1 MGEQFLFS
9 VIIPVYN
16 VENYLHETIESVVDQ
31 TIGFEENIQLILVND
46 GSKDGS
52 LDICREYEKKY
63 PRNVT
68 VVDKENGGVSS
79 ARNTG
84 IEYIRGKYVN
94 FLDSD
99 DKWEPQSFEEVSR
112 FFSEHEEEL
121 DVVACKIQFFDAVQ
135 YFHPLN
141 YKFFEGTRVCDITR
155 EEEYYSFQST
165 AATTF
170 IKASAIGDLRF
181 DTQLKYGEDATF
193 INKIILKRCVYGI
206 LDEAVYQYRRRST
219 GTSAVN
225 NQVLDKDYY
234 LVSLVRYHQELMQY
248 CRDLWGRVLENLQ
261 SLIIYDMGYRL
272 QRDEYRE
279 ILNDEEIE
287 RFESL
292 RKQIL
297 DEMDD
302 ELIINN
308 RKHRDVYKKAQIMEI
323 KYGGDFFREV
333 EFAPEEHM
341 LKYRGYRLA
350 NLYGKKG
357 YCMLDFMRLEEGDLV
372 IEGRVTRWLFGVTRK
387 KARFGVEV
395 DHKLYKMSLAEKV
408 QPEDINTDS
417 QINEEIRSEYYVRF
431 EQRIPVSELETAIKK
446 NKKCEISFY
455 LYYDKE
461 RTDLRFLCGKFL
473 PNNDED
479 AYGYRFYDEYGI
491 RFHPRALVVR
501 KPVSQLAERIWY
513 EGHCYRE
520 WSKDED
526 RKELAKF
533 RRQLLFDQLRKGTKK
548 ELWLISD
555 RPDNAG
561 DNGEVFFRYVQ
572 SLNLK
577 NVHAVFVIGEG
588 AACIPRLKEIGQ
600 VVYFDTDEYRRL
612 FLLADKIISSGAS
625 EVTMNAFG
633 KQRRYVKAFYNF
645 KYYYL
650 QHGVACADL
659 SAWLKRSNKNLHMIF
674 TSARKEY
681 QGFLTGNYG
690 YTEDQIKLTGQAR
703 FDALRNGRKKM
714 ILILP
719 TWRRS
724 IRQSYNEATESIYY
738 DGFVQTE
745 YFQFYNSLINDP
757 RLLEVMRAN
766 GYTGLFCLHPI
777 HKEQYVDYTENDVF
791 SVNKGFVDYNQV
803 FEDAAL
809 TVTDYSSVLFDF
821 AYLRKPVVYAQ
832 FDKEEF
838 FENQIYDEGYFSYEK
853 DGFGPVCYD
862 YESTVRTL
870 VEYVEKD
877 CELDPMYRERMD
889 GFFAFSDQKNC
900 ERIYQ
905 EIIND

>member
-1 MGEQFLFS
+1 MAEQFLFS

-16 VENYLHETIESVVDQ
+16 VEYYLHDTIESVVGQ

-46 GSKDGS
+46 GSSDGS
-52 LDICREYEKKY
+52 LEVCREYEKKY
-63 PRNVT
+63 PQNVV

-79 ARNTG
+79 ARNEG
-84 IEYIRGKYVN
+84 IKYIRGRYVN

-99 DKWEPQSFEEVSR
+99 DKWEPESFEAAHR
-112 FFSEHEEEL
+112 FFSEHEEEV
-121 DVVACKIQFFDAVQ
+121 DVVAAKIQFFDADQ
-135 YFHPLN
+135 HFHPLD
-141 YKFFEGTRVCDITR
+141 YKFEEGTRVCVITD
-155 EEEYYSFQST
+155 EKEYYSFQST

-181 DTQLKYGEDATF
+181 DTQLKFGEDATF
-193 INKIILKRCVYGI
+193 INKIILKRCAYG
-206 LDEAVYQYRRRST
+206 LLEEAVYRYRRRST
-219 GTSAVN
+219 GNSAVN
-225 NQVLDKDYY
+225 NQVLNKDYY
-234 LVSLVRYHQELMQY
+234 LVSPVRYHLELMQY
-248 CRDLWGRVLENLQ
+248 CRDLYGRVLENLQ

-279 ILNDEEIE
+279 ILTEEEIE

-302 ELIINN
+302 DLIINN
-308 RKHRDVYKKAQIMEI
+308 RRHKDVYKKAQMMEI
-323 KYGGDFFREV
+323 RHGGDFFRDI
-333 EFAPEEHM
+333 EFVPQEHM
-341 LKYRGYRLA
+341 LTYRGIRLT
-350 NLYGKKG
+350 NLYGRKG
-357 YCMLDFMRLEEGDLV
+357 YCMVDFIRVDQGELV
-372 IEGRVTRWLFGVTRK
+372 IEGRVTRWLFGVTRR
-387 KARFGVEV
+387 KAWFGVEV
-395 DHKLYKMSLAEKV
+395 DHHLYKLSLAEKV
-408 QPEDINTDS
+408 RPEDISSNS
-417 QINEEIRSEYYVRF
+417 LVNEEARNEYYVRY
-431 EQRIPVSELETAIKK
+431 EQRIPVSEVETAIRK
-446 NKKCEISFY
+446 NKKCEIAFY
-455 LYYDKE
+455 LYYDRE
-461 RTDLRFLCGKFL
+461 RTDIRYICGKFL

-479 AYGYRFYDEYGI
+479 AYSYKFYDEYCI
-491 RFHPRALVVR
+491 RFHPRSLVIR
-501 KPVSQLAERIWY
+501 KPASQLAARIWY
-513 EGHCYRE
+513 EGFCYRE
-520 WSKDED
+520 WRRDED
-526 RKELAKF
+526 RKGLTKY
-533 RRQLLFDQLRKGTKK
+533 RRQLLFDQMRKDSKK

-572 SLNLK
+572 SLHPE
-577 NVHAVFVIGEG
+577 NVRAIFVIGKD
-588 AACIPRLKEIGQ
+588 AACVPRLKEIGE

-612 FLLADKIISSGAS
+612 FLMADKVISSGAS
-625 EVTMNAFG
+625 EITMNAFG
-633 KQRRYVKAFYNF
+633 TDRKDMKAFFNF

-659 SAWLKRSNKNLHMIF
+659 SSWLNRDMKNLRMIF
-674 TSARKEY
+674 TSSRKEY

-690 YTEDQIKLTGQAR
+690 YTQDQIKLTGQAR

-714 ILILP
+714 LLILP

-724 IRQSYNEATESIYY
+724 ITESYNEATESVYY
-738 DGFVQTE
+738 DGFVRTE
-745 YFQFYNSLINDP
+745 YFQFYNNLINDQ
-757 RLLEVMRAN
+757 RLLDTMRAN

-791 SVNKGFVDYNQV
+791 RVNHGFVDYYQV

-832 FDKEEF
+832 FDKEQF

-862 YESTVRTL
+862 YETTVKTL

-877 CELDPMYRERMD
+877 CALDPGYRERMD
-889 GFFAFSDQKNC
+889 AFFAFSDQKNC

-905 EIIND
+905 EIIKD